1 MEEDRVIVEKDCNN
15 WTKANH
21 WPCSKGGERVCF
33 MKRFCTVRHINL
45 GRSLAMRQVVT
56 FQGLLAITLSDIHCC
71 DRQGDSVSS
80 MVDSPRLV
88 VYMGNNSAIL

>member
-1 MEEDRVIVEKDCNN
+1 MFERWGESLLYEEILYSVAQK
-15 WTKANH
+15 
-21 WPCSKGGERVCF
+21 
-33 MKRFCTVRHINL
+33 L

-56 FQGLLAITLSDIHCC
+56 FQGLLAIMLSDIHCC